1 MSIANE
7 ITRIKQAKVSIR
19 DVLANKNIDIPSSN
33 RINTY
38 YLFLDTLGD
47 YINPNSNE
55 P

>member
-1 MSIANE
+1 MSVATE
-7 ITRIKQAKVSIR
+7 IIRIKQAKVSIR
-19 DVLANKNIDIPSSN
+19 DVLANKHIDVPSSS
-33 RINTY
+33 RLNTY